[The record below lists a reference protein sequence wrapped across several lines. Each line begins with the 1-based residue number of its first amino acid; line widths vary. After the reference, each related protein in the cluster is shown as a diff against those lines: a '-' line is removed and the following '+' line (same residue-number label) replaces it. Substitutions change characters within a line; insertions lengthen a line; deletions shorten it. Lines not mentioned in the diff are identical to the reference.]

1 MRKRLVI
8 SILLSMPRSKVLEK
22 ISTPWK
28 PPARSSG
35 KIPVMFTILTWLMC
49 EEKSQRCCVRIRH
62 HTSSSSLYRTLWLNS
77 HQCLK
82 TSIQPSRL
90 SAIQAT
96 SIRVLNNSKLIPNL
110 GETKAYIIN
119 QCHKHSIKTL
129 HTSLEAICNISLS
142 SHRSSKC
149 RRLIS
154 EMKEDTTS

>member
-1 MRKRLVI
+1 M
-8 SILLSMPRSKVLEK
+8 LLSMPRSKILGK
-22 ISTPWK
+22 ISTLWK
-28 PPARSSG
+28 PPARSLG
-35 KIPVMFTILTWLMC
+35 KIPVMSTILTWLMC
-49 EEKSQRCCVRIRH
+49 EEKSPRCWGRIKH
-62 HTSSSSLYRTLWLNS
+62 HTNSSLYRTLWLNS

-129 HTSLEAICNISLS
+129 HMSLEAICNISLS